1 MRIRC
6 TFGPVG
12 PSSTTRAVPTARHPR
27 SLRRF
32 RVGAVAGLVLAT
44 AIALLP
50 SAPAFGSGIRRPDP
64 PLHAAQAVSQTGAT
78 KPALSKQPSDYIPA
92 TINGSA
98 VVIDPRSTA
107 GVHTDPQCPI
117 PPEGGVFI
125 PLSSPAEAAQDVEA
139 GLWQCPD
146 GGVPTGFAAGL
157 DAVQARPT
165 VPRLSEQWLTK
176 PEVGATPGTVKTT
189 RVKIGGKRLKVFVFQ
204 SQAAPPATPVGT
216 TFENASVEVRPH
228 LLLTVTTPSGTEP
241 VPYLT
246 AMLKAGAG
254 KTPRA
259 G

>member
-1 MRIRC
+1 M
-6 TFGPVG
+6 
-12 PSSTTRAVPTARHPR
+12 
-27 SLRRF
+27 
-32 RVGAVAGLVLAT
+32 AGLGLAT
-44 AIALLP
+44 ALALLP
-50 SAPAFGSGIRRPDP
+50 SGPAFGAGIPRPDP
-64 PLHAAQAVSQTGAT
+64 PLDAAQAVSQTGAT
-78 KPALSKQPSDYIPA
+78 KPVLSKQPSDYIPA

-107 GVHTDPQCPI
+107 GVHTDPQCPV
-117 PPEGGVFI
+117 PPEGGVLI

-146 GGVPTGFAAGL
+146 GGVPTGFAAAL

-204 SQAAPPATPVGT
+204 SAPGSQVPTVPPGT
-216 TFENASVEVRPH
+216 VFENASVEVRPH

-254 KTPRA
+254 KVQRA
-259 G
+259 GQ